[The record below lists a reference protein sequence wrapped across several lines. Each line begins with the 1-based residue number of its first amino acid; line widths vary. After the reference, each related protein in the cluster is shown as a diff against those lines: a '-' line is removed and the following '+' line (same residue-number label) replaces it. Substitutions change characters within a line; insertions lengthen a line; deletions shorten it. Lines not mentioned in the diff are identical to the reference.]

1 MNRGRILCS
10 LVALI
15 GAINLAFGQ
24 GQGKVVLAPS
34 DEWEWLKSQVA
45 EQRDQIQQLTAAIE
59 EQKKMT
65 AALMKSGAAATDVP
79 RTESATDSST
89 ESASGEV
96 PSLSPIIA
104 SRVIVKPVTQAT
116 GAAGSAGE
124 AGSQLQFRIGTAAI
138 TPVGFMDFTSVSRST
153 NAGTGIGSN
162 FGSIPFANSAAGSLT
177 ETKLSAQNSRFGF
190 RVDAAV
196 NGANVLAYMESD
208 FVSQLANPPNG
219 TIAVS
224 SNSYPLRLRLYWADV
239 RKDKFEFLAGQSWSL
254 VTPNRKGMSA
264 LPGDLFFT
272 QDIDVNY
279 QAGLVWGRIPGFRLL
294 YHFSPKTAFGV
305 SLENAE
311 PYVGGSAGGGVITPP
326 AALAGLLGTQLNNG
340 GTVLGAPALH
350 PDIIAK
356 FTFDPSSRFHIE
368 AAGLET
374 TAKIVNTNTSP
385 FTTFTKAGVGG
396 SINLNFELVKN
407 FRIFTNNYYSDGGG
421 RYIFGQAPDL
431 IVRADGSLSPIHS
444 GSTLTGAEVT
454 AGQTLIYS
462 YYGGVYIQRNTALDA
477 NGTTRIG
484 YGFIGSGGGQNRTI
498 QQFTFGTNT
507 TLWRDARYGALNL
520 MFQYSYLQRNPWSV
534 ATGQP
539 LDAHTH
545 IGFMNLRYTLPGSAP
560 AVR

>member
-1 MNRGRILCS
+1 MNRSRIPCIFLA
-10 LVALI
+10 VI
-15 GAINLAFGQ
+15 GAVNLAWGQ
-24 GQGKVVLAPS
+24 GTLVLAPS
-34 DEWEWLKSQVA
+34 DEWERLRTQVE
-45 EQRDQIQQLTAAIE
+45 EQRGQIQQLKASLE
-59 EQKKMT
+59 EQKKMI
-65 AALMKSGAAATDVP
+65 AALMKSGAAATDVSRP
-79 RTESATDSST
+79 ASPTNSLTEDASA
-89 ESASGEV
+89 
-96 PSLSPIIA
+96 
-104 SRVIVKPVTQAT
+104 VKPVAQTLARQQT
-116 GAAGSAGE
+116 PEEVVSP
-124 AGSQLQFRIGTAAI
+124 LQFRSGTAAI

-153 NAGTGIGSN
+153 NAGTGIGGS
-162 FGSIPFANSAAGSLT
+162 FGNIPFANTAAGSLT

-196 NGANVLAYMESD
+196 NGTNVLAYMESD
-208 FVSQLANPPNG
+208 FVSQLGNPPNG
-219 TIAVS
+219 SIAVS
-224 SNSYPLRLRLYWADV
+224 SNSYPLRLRLYWANV
-239 RKDKFEFLAGQSWSL
+239 RKDKVEFLAGQSWSL
-254 VTPNRKGMSA
+254 LTPNRKGMSA

-340 GTVLGAPALH
+340 GSVLAAPSVH

-356 FTFDPSSRFHIE
+356 LAFDPSSRFHIE
-368 AAGLET
+368 AAGVET

-385 FTTFTKAGVGG
+385 FTKFTKAGVGG

-407 FRIFTNNYYSDGGG
+407 LRILTNNYYSDGGG

-444 GSTLTGAEVT
+444 GSTVTGLEVT
-454 AGQTLIYS
+454 AGKTLIYT
-462 YYGGVYIQRNTALDA
+462 YYGGVYIHRNTALDA

-484 YGFIGSGGGQNRTI
+484 YGFSGSSSGQNRTI
-498 QQFTFGTNT
+498 QQFTLGTNT

-534 ATGQP
+534 AAGQP
-539 LDAHTH
+539 SEAHYH
-545 IGFMNLRYTLPGSAP
+545 VGFMNLRYTLPGSAP
-560 AVR
+560 AVK

>member
-539 LDAHTH
+539 SDAHTH